1 MAVIEA
7 IETVY
12 LEADTA
18 YLTFS
23 GIPAT
28 YEHLQIRMSART
40 LRAHYVDSILLYLGT
55 GGGAVDTGSN
65 YAYHNMYGESSSTVT
80 STALSGQSNIKV
92 SSVAGNSAADRAAYG
107 SIIVDILDY
116 ANANKNTTTAASGG
130 SIGTSSS
137 LVIFQSGLW
146 DNTGAVTSIQVSGA
160 SASFMRG
167 SEFTLYGLNSS

>member
-40 LRAHYVDSILLYLGT
+40 LRAHYVDNILLYLGT

-65 YAYHNMYGESSSTVT
+65 YATHLMYGETTT
-80 STALSGQSNIKV
+80 STTYISSGRSGILA
-92 SSVAGNSAADRAAYG
+92 SGAAGNSAADSAAFG
-107 SIIVDILDY
+107 PIIVDILDY
-116 ANANKNTTTAASGG
+116 ANANKNTTTAAFGG

-167 SEFTLYGLNSS
+167 SEFTLYGLKSS